1 MKQYVQSCVKSL
13 GCLLAL
19 LIYMPMHLLAQKQ
32 PLGAA
37 STALP
42 NPISSE
48 LSLSIT
54 ILYFDQSSHALR
66 PGVKTAL
73 DSIAHLLASQP
84 KLMATV
90 TAYTDNIGK
99 RELNISLSKYRAR
112 AVETYLRQHGV
123 LADQI
128 TATWEGPDT
137 NTSADAPEAV
147 KTISRRVVVQLLPR

>member
-1 MKQYVQSCVKSL
+1 MKQYVQSYVKLL
-13 GCLLAL
+13 GCMLILLM
-19 LIYMPMHLLAQKQ
+19 YTPMDLLAQKQ

-42 NPISSE
+42 NPISAE

-54 ILYFDQSSHALR
+54 ILYFDQSSHELR
-66 PGVKTAL
+66 PGVKMAL
-73 DSIAHLLASQP
+73 DSIARLLVRQP
-84 KLMATV
+84 TLMATV

-99 RELNISLSKYRAR
+99 RELNISLSKHRAR
-112 AVETYLRQHGV
+112 TVENYLKQHGV

-128 TATWEGPDT
+128 TASWEGPDT
-137 NTSADAPEAV
+137 KASVDTPEAV